1 MPVASRITPAQA
13 EEISRRQYGIDGTA
27 TRLDAEIDDAF
38 RLDAANGTPHLL
50 KISVTGTSTDLDAT
64 AGRGEASFQ
73 TALLLHLAAT
83 APELPV
89 QRIVPAPDGRPEIT
103 LVVGGAARLAR
114 MTSWLDGT
122 PLGTAP
128 SRPALRRDIGA
139 TLARLNTALR
149 GFRHPGADRTHRW
162 DMQNFGQLRPL
173 LDELGEIEE
182 RAALLDCLDRF
193 DTVVR
198 PRIAAARRQVV
209 HTDFHGDNLLTDG
222 TRVTGILDFGDALTG
237 PVAMDVGVAA
247 CYQLG
252 ADRDTAD
259 PLPPALD
266 VAAGYHAADPLTPA
280 DLALGGEFIQLRLA
294 ARIIVSQWNAAR
306 DPANSGY
313 LLRITPRAAQ
323 LFGLLRAIPPEDIH
337 DRLRAALE
345 NAS

>member
-27 TRLDAEIDDAF
+27 TRLEAEIDDAF
-38 RLDAANGTPHLL
+38 RLDAADGTPRLL
-50 KISVTGTSTDLDAT
+50 KISVSEPAADA
-64 AGRGEASFQ
+64 AGRDGVSFQ
-73 TALLLHLAAT
+73 TALLLHLGAT

-89 QRIVPAPDGRPEIT
+89 QRIVPAIDGRPEIT
-103 LVVGGAARLAR
+103 DVTGDSPRLAR
-114 MTSWLDGT
+114 MTSWLDGAL
-122 PLGTAP
+122 LGAAP
-128 SRPALRRDIGA
+128 SQPALRHDIGS

-173 LDELGEIEE
+173 LDELGDIEQ

-198 PRIAAARRQVV
+198 PRLAAARRQVV

-222 TRVTGILDFGDALTG
+222 ARVTGILDFGDALTG

-252 ADRDTAD
+252 ADRDAAD

-280 DLALGGEFIQLRLA
+280 DLPLVGEFIQLRLA
-294 ARIIVSQWNAAR
+294 ARIIISQWNAAR

-323 LFGLLRAIPPEDIH
+323 LFALLRATPPEVIH
-337 DRLRAALE
+337 DRLRATLE
-345 NAS
+345 SAS